1 MSAVIEAYYHTWE
14 SELTLLRTDDLLVNI
29 DFNKVVGEPAA
40 LWEGTSIAQSI
51 LKETRKIKREQGID
65 ALVLTT
71 GVLQWQKG
79 QKKLQTP
86 VFLQEAHSFQAEQ
99 KNIEFAEQ
107 SELNPFVKLYLKNEW
122 QLEAPDN
129 PSVEWIETL
138 IQKGVFESY
147 TPETYIGNFHPQRY
161 ELRREWEALKT
172 QDEFSTA
179 LLQVLGDFDQE
190 IAEN

>member
-14 SELTLLRTDDLLVNI
+14 SELTLLRTDDPLVNI
-29 DFNKVVGEPAA
+29 DFNKVVGEATA
-40 LWEGTSIAQSI
+40 LWEGTAIAQSI

-86 VFLQEAHSFQAEQ
+86 VFLHEALSFQAEQ

-107 SELNPFVKLYLKNEW
+107 SELNPFIKLYLKNEW

-129 PSVEWIETL
+129 PSIEWIETL
-138 IQKGVFESY
+138 IQKGVFAVSY
-147 TPETYIGNFHPQRY
+147 THLTLPTIC
-161 ELRREWEALKT
+161 
-172 QDEFSTA
+172 S
-179 LLQVLGDFDQE
+179 V
-190 IAEN
+190 